1 MNKLKYYKK
10 IQNNSIII
18 SLYKIL
24 NNDNIINIINI
35 NNKKYNILNK
45 WNYLINIINIQYYYY
60 EIIDFIHQYIH
71 DYAKKIFELHYKYP
85 YYNFQK
91 LGQYIHYIGEKL
103 IYNIISKKL
112 SAINFNVSL

>member
-1 MNKLKYYKK
+1 MKKLKYYKK

-24 NNDNIINIINI
+24 NNNNIINIINI

-45 WNYLINIINIQYYYY
+45 WNYIINIINIQYYYV
-60 EIIDFIHQYIH
+60 EIIDFIHDHIH
-71 DYAKKIFELHYKYP
+71 NYAKKIFELHYKYP